1 MINEIK
7 KESYGYSAKTTI
19 SLFKSKEEIKI
30 FFDEELGVISE
41 NSLILTKLTDFLDKK
56 INFEDF
62 LLTISKEVANI
73 CFSQSTKKPSK
84 KEIKQFSEDISILKL
99 NVFYNDVVFYFL
111 SPTLLPGM
119 VITCQIDFAKK
130 IENIELVEQRFI
142 SFGEMLD
149 KA

>member
-7 KESYGYSAKTTI
+7 KENYGYSAKTI
-19 SLFKSKEEIKI
+19 VSLFKSKEEIKI

-41 NSLILTKLTDFLDKK
+41 SSLILTKLTDFLDKK

-62 LLTISKEVANI
+62 LLTVSKEVANI
-73 CFSQSTKKPSK
+73 CFSQSIKKPSK

-99 NVFYNDVVFYFL
+99 NVFYDGLVFYFV
-111 SPTLLPGM
+111 SPTLLPDM

-130 IENIELVEQRFI
+130 IENIELIEQCFI